1 MYYKNKQGKDIL
13 LSLYDLMPLTEVKPA
28 KLSCWSMVTS
38 FLIWFLISVLV
49 LRFICLTSHSNYLQF
64 TVHFFL

>member
-28 KLSCWSMVTS
+28 KLSC
-38 FLIWFLISVLV
+38 
-49 LRFICLTSHSNYLQF
+49 
-64 TVHFFL
+64 